1 MLTINNICK
10 RYDEKKVLN
19 GVTITIPTGSI
30 YGLIGKNGA
39 GKTTLMSIVAGLQKA
54 DSGTIEKGGR
64 VISYLPDIPGFYDYL
79 TCKEY
84 LNFLLAD
91 WKGDKKER
99 SEYLLSLVS
108 LDGKTVIKNMSRG
121 MKQRLGIAASLVNN
135 PDIILFDEPTSALD
149 PAGRIELM
157 EIIVKLKQQG
167 KTIVLST
174 HILADMEKIC
184 DEVGF
189 LHDGIIKK
197 SYSVKDLE
205 KDSSFIVEFKN
216 LYQHT
221 SYCDFLTE
229 KMESDTIVR
238 FELKDNSL
246 DNQKR
251 FFTYLG
257 TLDNQILSIKNEVC
271 SLDEL
276 FKEICGV

>member
-1 MLTINNICK
+1 M
-10 RYDEKKVLN
+10 
-19 GVTITIPTGSI
+19 P
-30 YGLIGKNGA
+30 
-39 GKTTLMSIVAGLQKA
+39 
-54 DSGTIEKGGR
+54 DS
-64 VISYLPDIPGFYDYL
+64 
-79 TCKEY
+79 
-84 LNFLLAD
+84 
-91 WKGDKKER
+91 GDKKER

>member
-10 RYDEKKVLN
+10 KYDEKKVLN

>member
-1 MLTINNICK
+1 MYCLNDRKDDLQKKVCAKKNMLTLTSTLLDVSIS
-10 RYDEKKVLN
+10 DLKK
-19 GVTITIPTGSI
+19 
-30 YGLIGKNGA
+30 GLINGA
-39 GKTTLMSIVAGLQKA
+39 
-54 DSGTIEKGGR
+54 
-64 VISYLPDIPGFYDYL
+64 
-79 TCKEY
+79 
-84 LNFLLAD
+84 
-91 WKGDKKER
+91 
-99 SEYLLSLVS
+99 
-108 LDGKTVIKNMSRG
+108 
-121 MKQRLGIAASLVNN
+121 
-135 PDIILFDEPTSALD
+135 II
-149 PAGRIELM
+149 
-157 EIIVKLKQQG
+157 
-167 KTIVLST
+167 
-174 HILADMEKIC
+174 
-184 DEVGF
+184 
-189 LHDGIIKK
+189 

>member
-10 RYDEKKVLN
+10 KYDEKKVLN

-39 GKTTLMSIVAGLQKA
+39 GKTTLMSIVAGLQKS
-54 DSGTIEKGGR
+54 DSGMIEKGGR